1 MLFNFF
7 FFNGAP
13 NTSFSLQKNPATLS
27 DFSPKNPATSGPL
40 SLQSLGPRHH
50 RPATASDGAAH
61 RRQNQVLFC
70 VFRLDFSFSFRF
82 SSSLTLLWFFLGS
95 ISTPCCK
102 NNSKFQVLFLMNHN
116 FLHIFDFLSFFIWV
130 FWCLIWL
137 CEIYLFF

>member
-1 MLFNFF
+1 MVHQT
-7 FFNGAP
+7 P
-13 NTSFSLQKNPATLS
+13 PSHSKKNPATLS
-27 DFSPKNPATSGPL
+27 DFSPKNPVTSGPL

-50 RPATASDGAAH
+50 RPAPASDGAAH
-61 RRQNQVLFC
+61 CRQNQVLFC

-95 ISTPCCK
+95 ISTPCWK

-130 FWCLIWL
+130 FRC
-137 CEIYLFF
+137 